1 MGNSNSVASSDQ
13 PHRRQHRMSLGRR
26 LSELAATTASASKTK
41 NDAGVPPPASTRI
54 SIQPEEVRVPLSEQL
69 CAEGARTETTISI
82 SMDELIVPSLPRES
96 VKSEDSV
103 SMKSKKSVSDV
114 GRSYTVST
122 MSEYRPFKQE
132 FPQTTSV
139 DDGSGTQSSALLK
152 SKDMGRMKEFLK
164 KGNNNS
170 NDSFLSV
177 DAMQRAKS
185 TSSKR
190 AQFMS
195 SHSIPLSPMITQA
208 VQDLE
213 RIRNQTP
220 ILGST
225 PKSLF
230 SGTSAS
236 GPMTRSKPAQKSKF
250 ETVVTAPE
258 TIDSLDSLDK
268 ARVLDDSVDE
278 VSTVLSNHT
287 VNQDFILPIP
297 TLGRQTAADQE
308 SSNSSFGAPPLQ
320 GLQNFSEGLTALAAK
335 SKIKKIRSQKAK
347 ERIRKLA
354 CAAAEEEKAPNPG
367 SLHRPAGRSLFSND
381 LEQQQFSMSRQTTA
395 LHKFNSCSTLF
406 IDSTLSNADLQKT
419 LKCVA
424 TALAVNIRRNHELN
438 ILKTVDIFSEK
449 RHPLSK
455 HIQFYL
461 RILSEE
467 DIFKFLDCIFQAAEL
482 NVECAVITLVY
493 IERMLLNTGI
503 TLHSCNWARIVLGGL
518 LLASKVWDDHAVW
531 NVDFCQIFPDIV
543 VADLN
548 ELERWYM
555 SAIQYNV
562 SVKASIYARYYFELR
577 DLLDTETR
585 VWTSKPATEMTQNVV
600 LPSIQVEA
608 GSNSA
613 LNTKDDGVGGG
624 GGGGGSSVTADL
636 GVGCAA
642 NGFEKFR
649 RSRSDYAFVPV
660 KPPAHVI

>member
-1 MGNSNSVASSDQ
+1 MGNSNSVATSDQ

-26 LSELAATTASASKTK
+26 MSELTGGTTGASKTK
-41 NDAGVPPPASTRI
+41 NDAGVPPTASTRI
-54 SIQPEEVRVPLSEQL
+54 TIQPEELRVPLPERL
-69 CAEGARTETTISI
+69 CAEAARTETTISI
-82 SMDELIVPSLPRES
+82 SAEELEVPTLPRES

-122 MSEYRPFKQE
+122 MSEYRPVKQE
-132 FPQTTSV
+132 LPQITSV

-164 KGNNNS
+164 KGNNS

-177 DAMQRAKS
+177 DAVQRAKS
-185 TSSKR
+185 SSSKR
-190 AQFMS
+190 AQQFMS

-230 SGTSAS
+230 SGTSGS
-236 GPMTRSKPAQKSKF
+236 GPIPRSKPAQKSKF

-268 ARVLDDSVDE
+268 ARDLDDSVDE
-278 VSTVLSNHT
+278 VSTVLSNNT
-287 VNQDFILPIP
+287 VNQDYILPIP
-297 TLGRQTAADQE
+297 TVGRQTTADQE
-308 SSNSSFGAPPLQ
+308 SSNSSFGAPLQ

-354 CAAAEEEKAPNPG
+354 SAAAEEEKEPNPG

-381 LEQQQFSMSRQTTA
+381 LEQQQLSMSRQTTA
-395 LHKFNSCSTLF
+395 MHKFNSCSTLF

-543 VADLN
+543 VSDLN

-585 VWTSKPATEMTQNVV
+585 VWTSKPATEMTPNVA
-600 LPSIQVEA
+600 LPSIQVES
-608 GSNSA
+608 GSNNA

-624 GGGGGSSVTADL
+624 GGGGGSNGTADN
-636 GVGCAA
+636 GGCGG